1 MIISNIIGGL
11 GNQMFQYAIGR
22 ALSLR
27 FGVPL
32 ILDISDF
39 ARYKLHHGFELPRL
53 FKVPMSI
60 ATPDDMKHVLGWQY
74 NQIVKRLLVRH
85 FFKHLRPKN
94 FIVEP
99 HFHHWSGI
107 NNLAASC
114 YLYGHWQ
121 SASYFNDFENVIRS
135 DFQFKNPLDE
145 NNKNVA
151 GLITNSNSISLHIRR
166 GDYVNNSQN
175 LLRHGLCSVGYYQ
188 NAVEFILHHVVEPTI
203 FVFSDD
209 IDWARHNL
217 NLSVPSYFISHNTG
231 PNSYIDMQL
240 MSLCRHH
247 IIANSSFSWW
257 GAWLASWEKQI
268 VIAPQP
274 WFEDAQMDTRNLT
287 LPNWYLLPRSV

>member
-32 ILDISDF
+32 ILDTSDF
-39 ARYKLHHGFELPRL
+39 VRYKLHHGFELPRL

-74 NQIVKRLLVRH
+74 TQIVKRLLVRP

-107 NNLAASC
+107 NNLAASS

-135 DFQFKNPLDE
+135 DFQFKNPFDE
-145 NNKNVA
+145 HNNNVA
-151 GLITNSNSISLHIRR
+151 GLIKNSNSISLHIRR

-175 LLRHGLCSVGYYQ
+175 LLRHGLCSLGYYQ

-274 WFEDAQMDTRNLT
+274 WFEDAQMDARDLT
-287 LPNWYLLPRSV
+287 LPNWHLLPRSV

>member
-32 ILDISDF
+32 ILDASDF
-39 ARYKLHHGFELPRL
+39 VRYKLHHGFELPRL

-74 NQIVKRLLVRH
+74 TQIVKRLLVRP

-107 NNLAASC
+107 NNLAASS
-114 YLYGHWQ
+114 YLYGYWQ

-145 NNKNVA
+145 HNKDVA

-166 GDYVNNSQN
+166 GDYANNSQN

-188 NAVEFILHHVVEPTI
+188 NAVEFILHHVVDPTI

-217 NLSVPSYFISHNTG
+217 NLCVPSYFISHNTG
-231 PNSYIDMQL
+231 PDSYIDMQL

-274 WFEDAQMDTRNLT
+274 WFEDAQMDARDLT
-287 LPNWYLLPRSV
+287 LPNWHLLPRSV